1 MHQQNSKSMSATPV
15 ADSSV
20 SHQSP
25 ASSTAAHA
33 LAHCRLKPMARLI
46 EASAGLA
53 SPALRLAPTLVSG
66 ILLMAFA
73 CPVTAA
79 AQQASVATPANAAS
93 NQNRTPAP
101 STATAKPKPAH
112 KAKTMQQVVV
122 TGTRFR
128 TPNASSPAP
137 VAVLDASE
145 LALQGTTRAEDLLI
159 SLPQDNAGLT
169 DSGIG
174 IAQTPLTGT
183 ATVDLR
189 GIGAFR
195 TLVLMNGRRINP
207 GDAVNPSA
215 DLHTIPEILIKRV
228 EVLTG
233 GASSIYG
240 SDAEAGVVNFVMD
253 TDYTGAKLV
262 MQGNGLYDGNNR
274 KGLQSIARASGVE
287 PNTASVFDGQ
297 GYNVTGVFGSDF
309 AGKSGHVVAYAGVR
323 HSAGI
328 LASSRDFSAC
338 TLQETGASYSCLFD
352 GTTSAGQF
360 VDPNGNAYT
369 LDASGSALRPF
380 NLATDG
386 YNFSRAESLQ
396 RPDRRNTAGVFAH
409 YDFNEHAQLYLEA
422 TYMHD
427 RTSAQYEPSGTAP
440 SGAGPQTYAVPCSDP
455 LLSPSEVNTLCT
467 QNGLTAA
474 DVAQVGIGRR
484 NVEGGPLIDTFRH
497 TSYRLVLGLKG
508 NINRDWTY
516 DASANYGKVTA
527 HERVTNDISIARV
540 TNALNVV
547 SVNGTPTCQS
557 VVDGTDP
564 SCVPY
569 NIWTAG
575 GVTPAAL
582 AYVTG
587 NGGNSGYATQK
598 MLSAQVIGDL
608 GAYGLTS
615 PWADDSLDLA
625 LGTEYR
631 SETVYNQPDSA
642 IGSGDLMYASNVL
655 YGTLPTS
662 GNFNVRE
669 AFAEL
674 KVPLVEGRPFAQEL
688 SLDLADRFARYNP
701 QGAANAYNIGAV
713 WAPVDQVRFRAG
725 YSRSI
730 RAANGHELFLGQSTG
745 LQPIADPCSGP
756 TPSASQSNCANSG
769 LTSAQYGT
777 LPTANSIRVVT
788 GGNRNLTPE
797 RTKTLTAGVVFTN
810 FSWAP
815 TLLASVDYWQIKIS
829 NYIGGISANTSL
841 SQCVAAGNPIFCNL
855 IHRGADGSLLSGQ
868 VLATRANTGGWAE
881 RGIDFAAQY
890 SIRLTS
896 RDTLGFSF
904 NGSKLI
910 SNRIAVD
917 PSVPVVD
924 CAGLYG
930 PSCSGIG
937 PTSPIPSW
945 RHTLRTTW
953 TRGKFNAS
961 LNWRHIG
968 SMDFE
973 GTNAGFAGE
982 TVYPVDSHVP
992 AYDYFDLSA
1001 GYGFS
1006 HLDLRLGINNVFGK
1020 NSPIVG
1026 YNSNPLLLNG
1036 NLQAGIYDPFGRE
1049 VFMEVTAHL

>member
-1 MHQQNSKSMSATPV
+1 MHKQNSKPMSHTRAV
-15 ADSSV
+15 GSSV
-20 SHQSP
+20 AIAPP
-25 ASSTAAHA
+25 ASHSAAHA
-33 LAHCRLKPMARLI
+33 LAHCKLKPMTRLI
-46 EASAGLA
+46 EGSVGRT
-53 SPALRLAPTLVSG
+53 SPALRLAPALVSA

-73 CPVTAA
+73 CPAA
-79 AQQASVATPANAAS
+79 AADQQAAQSPPASSASKAAS
-93 NQNRTPAP
+93 AAPA
-101 STATAKPKPAH
+101 SKRKPVP
-112 KAKTMQQVVV
+112 KTTTMEQVVV
-122 TGTRFR
+122 TGSRFR
-128 TPNASSPAP
+128 TPNAQSPAP
-137 VAVLDASE
+137 VAVVGAPE
-145 LALQGTTRAEDLLI
+145 IALQGATKAEDVLI

-195 TLVLMNGRRINP
+195 TLVLMNGRRVNP

-262 MQGNGLYDGNNR
+262 MQGSGLYDGNNR
-274 KGLQSIARASGVE
+274 SGLQSIARASGVE
-287 PNTASVFDGQ
+287 PNTASTFDGQ
-297 GYNVTGVFGSDF
+297 SYNVTGVYGTDF
-309 AGKSGHVVAYAGVR
+309 AGKSGHVVLYAGER

-338 TLQETGASYSCLFD
+338 TLQETGTSYGCLLD
-352 GTTSAGQF
+352 GTTPAGQF

-369 LDASGSALRPF
+369 LDASGNALRPF

-386 YNFSRAESLQ
+386 YNFSRVESLQ
-396 RPDRRNTAGVFAH
+396 RPDRRNTAGIFAH
-409 YDFNEHAQLYLEA
+409 YDINEHAQVYLEG
-422 TYMHD
+422 TYMRD

-474 DVAQVGIGRR
+474 DVAQIGIGRR
-484 NVEGGPLIDTFRH
+484 NMEGGPLIDTFRH
-497 TSYRLVLGLKG
+497 TSYRLVLGVKG
-508 NINRDWTY
+508 KINPDWTY
-516 DASANYGKVTA
+516 DTSFNYGKVTA
-527 HERVTNDISIARV
+527 NEHVSNDISIARV

-557 VVDGTDP
+557 VVDGSDP
-564 SCVPY
+564 GCVPY

-575 GVTPAAL
+575 AVTPAAL

-587 NGGNSGYATQK
+587 SGGNSGYATQK
-598 MLSAQVIGDL
+598 VFSAQVIGDL

-631 SETVYNQPDSA
+631 SEKVSNQPDPAISA
-642 IGSGDLMYASNVL
+642 GDLMYASNVL
-655 YGTLPTS
+655 YGTLPTAGS
-662 GNFNVRE
+662 FNVRE

-713 WAPVDQVRFRAG
+713 WAPIDQVRFRAG
-725 YSRSI
+725 YSKSI

-756 TPSASQSNCANSG
+756 TPSASQAGCANTG
-769 LTSAQYGT
+769 LTGAQYGT
-777 LPTANSIRVVT
+777 LPVANSIRVVT
-788 GGNRNLTPE
+788 GGNQNLTPE

-815 TLLASVDYWQIKIS
+815 TLLASVDYWQIKIN
-829 NYIGGISANTSL
+829 NYISAIPANTSL
-841 SQCVAAGNPIFCNL
+841 SQCVATGNPIFCNL
-855 IHRGADGSLLSGQ
+855 IHRGTGGSLASGQ
-868 VLATRANTGGWAE
+868 VLATRANTGSWAE

-890 SIRLTS
+890 SFPLSS
-896 RDTLGFSF
+896 RDTLSFSF

-917 PSVPVVD
+917 PSVPVVN
-924 CAGLYG
+924 CADLYG
-930 PSCSGIG
+930 ASCSGIG

-953 TRGKFNAS
+953 TRGKFDAS

-968 SMDFE
+968 AMSFE

-992 AYDYFDLSA
+992 AYDYFDLTA
-1001 GYGFS
+1001 GYSFR
-1006 HLDLRLGINNVFGK
+1006 HFDVRLGVNNMFGK
-1020 NSPIVG
+1020 NPPIVG
-1026 YNSNPLLLNG
+1026 YGSNPLLLNG
-1036 NLQAGIYDPFGRE
+1036 NLLAGIYDPFGRE
-1049 VFMEVTAHL
+1049 VFMEVTAHM